1 MSLFQRDRDRKQL
14 ERELETQ
21 EYEKLLKDLQGAHP
35 FLRQFATWADVIA
48 FLRAGTSDDPSKDKI
63 LRPILAANRAGRDSR
78 WRTILL
84 LIFWPG
90 LLSIHYQKRHWD
102 KDPDELWDNLTWIF
116 LAILPRIDV
125 TRRPDRLVQK
135 VINDTAHHL
144 HDEYRRIWDCLER
157 EENPG
162 LEALNSVAAG
172 PETDPYRMFLRQ
184 EAQEIEIRRLRRHI
198 EAGRITEVDF
208 HLIIGTRVY
217 GKQVGD
223 CGRELGL
230 AYQAAKKRRQRAEEA
245 IRRFYEEIEKW

>member
-1 MSLFQRDRDRKQL
+1 ML
-14 ERELETQ
+14 E
-21 EYEKLLKDLQGAHP
+21 DLQRTSP

-90 LLSIHYQKRHWD
+90 LLSLHYQKRHWD

-144 HDEYRRIWDCLER
+144 HDEYRRIWDRLEQ
-157 EENPG
+157 EKQAEMV
-162 LEALNSVAAG
+162 LLLSVAAG
-172 PETDPYRMFLRQ
+172 PEEGPFAIVSDREEKEF
-184 EAQEIEIRRLRRHI
+184 EIRRLRKHVD
-198 EAGRITEVDF
+198 AGRITEVDF
-208 HLIIGTRVY
+208 HLIVGTRVY

-223 CGRELGL
+223 CARELGL